1 MNERVSI
8 QEIAAIL
15 VEKHSLRKKEAETFV
30 LTMFDLVKEALTT
43 DRLVKIKGL
52 GTLKVVDIEARE
64 SVNVNTGE
72 RVVIEGHGKITFTP
86 DTTMKEL
93 VNKPFSQF
101 ETVVLNEGVTFDD
114 MPESAE
120 GVENEET
127 EAAVVEPEPV
137 VVPEPVVEPEPVV
150 DPEPEVEPEPEPEV
164 EPESEKE
171 PEEKPEEEEYMSKKM
186 TYISLVVAIVACI
199 LSFAGGYYY
208 RGTIA
213 ADAVAPEEPKVEQTV
228 IADSVDQAAKDTTAT
243 AVKDTTVTPAEPV
256 AQEPAQPAE
265 TQAEPAKPA
274 ETKAEPKQEPAK
286 PAEPKTEPAV
296 QSDKYDK
303 MDARVRTGA
312 YRIVGTDHQEKVR
325 AGETVA
331 RIARRTLGPDMEC
344 YIEVYNGLTAAS
356 QLKEGQVINIPKLEL
371 KKKKKQNK

>member
-1 MNERVSI
+1 
-8 QEIAAIL
+8 
-15 VEKHSLRKKEAETFV
+15 
-30 LTMFDLVKEALTT
+30 
-43 DRLVKIKGL
+43 
-52 GTLKVVDIEARE
+52 
-64 SVNVNTGE
+64 
-72 RVVIEGHGKITFTP
+72 
-86 DTTMKEL
+86 
-93 VNKPFSQF
+93 
-101 ETVVLNEGVTFDD
+101 
-114 MPESAE
+114 
-120 GVENEET
+120 
-127 EAAVVEPEPV
+127 
-137 VVPEPVVEPEPVV
+137 
-150 DPEPEVEPEPEPEV
+150 
-164 EPESEKE
+164 
-171 PEEKPEEEEYMSKKM
+171 MSKKM

-213 ADAVAPEEPKVEQTV
+213 ADTVAPEEPKVEQAV

-243 AVKDTTVTPAEPV
+243 AVKDTMVTPAEPV

-286 PAEPKTEPAV
+286 PAVPKTEPVV